1 MNEYT
6 LHIVWKLFKIM
17 SHLNFPFCSIKSGL
31 SGNIVGQPDPGLH
44 KLAKLAIFGIFNELL
59 STQNV
64 NVAHLARNVEWDF
77 F

>member
-31 SGNIVGQPDPGLH
+31 SSNIVGQPD

-64 NVAHLARNVEWDF
+64 NVAHIARNVEWDF